1 MGYKELIKQ
10 MSLLEKCAILS
21 GDTVFTTRAYPR
33 RNIPAINLS
42 DGPTACASRPG
53 RRTIWG

>member
-42 DGPTACASRPG
+42 DGPDRKSVV
-53 RRTIWG
+53 

>member
-42 DGPTACASRPG
+42 ASRPG
-53 RRTIWG
+53 LRTIWG